1 MINIEKIP
9 GLIESVEQNMLI
21 NLASNADLS
30 KGVIVEFGTY
40 FGKSTACLI
49 NGVLKNSSAISKKIH
64 LYSYDA
70 FETTIGNDFS
80 NLIFSHAKISKL
92 ENALYVDNDKV
103 NFKGIYDYFIG
114 PYEKKIVKTTE
125 IKLKDIKSFNHNI
138 QLIFI
143 DCPKNFKNF
152 IYILDNFFPLLNI
165 SSTLIF
171 QDYFYH
177 WSSSLIAFVQLL
189 LNDKKIAIKNTAA
202 SSLVVEL
209 IDKIDSTYIN
219 NIKDLMEKNNLNLL
233 IQQSRN
239 NFTLNNID
247 RYYIFYPR
255 LILAQLEYAYNNS
268 PKELHSIMKYYLSD
282 TKSVNLNTLKDLSDL
297 ISKKFIMDAGILGD
311 S

>member
-9 GLIESVEQNMLI
+9 GLIEPVEQNMLI

-49 NGVLKNSSAISKKIH
+49 NGILKNSSVTIKKNQ

-70 FETTIGNDFS
+70 FEANIGDDLS
-80 NLIFSHAKISKL
+80 HLIYYHAKICAL
-92 ENALYVDNDKV
+92 ENALYIDNGKV
-103 NFKGIYDYFIG
+103 NFRNIYNYFLG
-114 PYEKKIVKTTE
+114 PYEEKIVKTTQIQ
-125 IKLKDIKSFNHNI
+125 IKDLKNFNHNI

-143 DCPKNFKNF
+143 DCPKTFKNF

-165 SSTLIF
+165 SSTLVF

-177 WSSSLIAFVQLL
+177 WSSSLIAFTQQL
-189 LNDKKIAIKNTAA
+189 LNDKKIKIKATAA
-202 SSLVVEL
+202 SSLAVEL
-209 IDKIDSTYIN
+209 IDKIDTTYIEK
-219 NIKDLMEKNNLNLL
+219 IKDLMEKNNLNLL

-239 NFTLNNID
+239 NFSLNNMD

-268 PKELHSIMKYYLSD
+268 PEEIKGIMQYYLSG
-282 TKSVNLNTLKDLSDL
+282 KKCVNLNTLNDLSDL
-297 ISKKFIMDAGILGD
+297 ISKKFIIDNSIL
-311 S
+311 

>member
-9 GLIESVEQNMLI
+9 GLIEPVEQNMLI

-49 NGVLKNSSAISKKIH
+49 NGILKNSSVITKKNQ

-70 FETTIGNDFS
+70 FEANIGDDLS
-80 NLIFSHAKISKL
+80 HLVYQHAKICAL
-92 ENALYVDNDKV
+92 ENALYIDNGKV
-103 NFKGIYDYFIG
+103 
-114 PYEKKIVKTTE
+114 
-125 IKLKDIKSFNHNI
+125 
-138 QLIFI
+138 
-143 DCPKNFKNF
+143 NF

-165 SSTLIF
+165 SSTLVF

-177 WSSSLIAFVQLL
+177 WSSSLIAFTQQL
-189 LNDKKIAIKNTAA
+189 LNDKKIKIKGTAA
-202 SSLVVEL
+202 SSLAVEL
-209 IDKIDSTYIN
+209 IDKIDTTYIEK
-219 NIKDLMEKNNLNLL
+219 IKDLMEKNNLNLL

-239 NFTLNNID
+239 NFSLNNMD

-268 PKELHSIMKYYLSD
+268 PEEIKGIMQYYLSD
-282 TKSVNLNTLKDLSDL
+282 KKCVNLNTLNDLSDL
-297 ISKKFIMDAGILGD
+297 ISKKFIIDNSIL
-311 S
+311 